1 MSNQIRISAKNLG
14 ALVMPGFCPRCF
26 WLKLRMENKLPFQIF
41 PGIFSSIDSYTKNIV
56 HGWFDTHGCC
66 PSWLSELGDIKGYIN
81 PPHYSKFKIVDKE
94 SNVLLTG
101 GPDAVFVKAD
111 NSYIIADYKTARYTN
126 TQDTLFLMY
135 EVQLN
140 SYALIGEQCG
150 LHPVTDLALIY
161 MEPQTDMEAA
171 CQDSSNHDKGFS
183 MHFHAGIH
191 RVALDTKMIYP
202 LLARVREISELESAP
217 TGCNGCKDCDL
228 LESLVNIIVNEPYQ
242 RKMF

>member
-1 MSNQIRISAKNLG
+1 MNTQIRISAKNLG
-14 ALVMPGFCPRCF
+14 ALAMPNFCPRCF
-26 WLKLRMENKLPFQIF
+26 WLKLRMENKLPFQTF

-81 PPHYSKFKIVDKE
+81 PPHFSKFQIVDKE
-94 SNVLLTG
+94 NNVLLTG
-101 GPDAVFVKAD
+101 GPDAVFVKTD
-111 NSYIIADYKTARYTN
+111 NSYVIGDYKTAKFTN
-126 TQDTLFLMY
+126 TQDTLLPMY

-161 MEPQTDMEAA
+161 MEPKTDMETA
-171 CQDSSNHDKGFS
+171 CQDSSNHEKGFS

-191 RVALDTKMIYP
+191 KVVINPKMITP
-202 LLARVREISELESAP
+202 LLARVREIFELTIAP
-217 TGCNGCKDCDL
+217 DGNSGCKDCEL
-228 LESLVNIIVNEPYQ
+228 LEKLITISTQ
-242 RKMF
+242 

>member
-1 MSNQIRISAKNLG
+1 MSTQIRISAKNLG
-14 ALVMPGFCPRCF
+14 ALAMPNFCPRCF
-26 WLKLRMENKLPFQIF
+26 WLKLRMENKLPFQTF

-56 HGWFDTHGCC
+56 HGWFDTHDCC

-81 PPHYSKFKIVDKE
+81 PPHFSKFQIVDVE
-94 SNVLLTG
+94 NNVLLTG
-101 GPDAVFVKAD
+101 GPDAVFVKTD
-111 NSYIIADYKTARYTN
+111 NSFVIGDYKTAKFTN
-126 TQDTLFLMY
+126 NQDALLPIY

-161 MEPQTDMEAA
+161 MEPKTDMETA

-191 RVALDTKMIYP
+191 KVAIDPKMVAP
-202 LLARVREISELESAP
+202 LLARVREIYELTAAP
-217 TGCNGCKDCDL
+217 DGNTGCKDCEL
-228 LESLVNIIVNEPYQ
+228 LEKIITIAN
-242 RKMF
+242 R

>member
-1 MSNQIRISAKNLG
+1 MSTQIRISAKNLG
-14 ALVMPGFCPRCF
+14 ALAMPNFCPRCF
-26 WLKLRMENKLPFQIF
+26 WLKLRIENKLPFQTF

-81 PPHYSKFKIVDKE
+81 PPHFSKFQIVDVE
-94 SNVLLTG
+94 NNVLLTG
-101 GPDAVFVKAD
+101 GPDAVFVKTD
-111 NSYIIADYKTARYTN
+111 KSYVIGDYKTAKFTN
-126 TQDTLFLMY
+126 NQDALLPMY

-161 MEPQTDMEAA
+161 MEPKTDMETA

-191 RVALDTKMIYP
+191 KVALDPKMVVP
-202 LLARVREISELESAP
+202 LLARVREIYELTAAP
-217 TGCNGCKDCDL
+217 DVNTGCKDCEL
-228 LESLVNIIVNEPYQ
+228 LEKIITIVT
-242 RKMF
+242 R